1 MYIGKNY
8 YKHGLFLAPLAGIG
22 DHAFRSLCSEF
33 GAEGV
38 CSELIS
44 SKAVYYNDKKT
55 RGISMLYDDERPAAL
70 QIFGND
76 PDIMAKAAEKLMEFS
91 PSYID
96 INMGCPVPKLAKNG
110 DGSALM
116 RDPDLCRRIVEA
128 VKKAVDVPVTA
139 KIRAGYDR
147 QHINAPEVATA
158 CEAGGASAVFVHG
171 RTRDQMY
178 SGLADRGV
186 IAAVK
191 KSVGIPV
198 IANGDI
204 LCGKD
209 ALDMLNETGADGIMV
224 GRGAFGSPWVFA
236 EIISALEGTHYTE
249 PTAEQKRDVVMRQT
263 DTVIADKGDAAL
275 LEMRKHLVRYA
286 RFFAGS
292 AALRSR
298 INTVSTRDEI
308 FDIINAMFI

>member
-22 DHAFRSLCSEF
+22 DHAFRSLCVHY

-44 SKAVYYNDKKT
+44 SKAVYYNDRKT
-55 RGISMLYDDERPAAL
+55 EALSTLYPDERPAAL
-70 QIFGND
+70 QIFGSD
-76 PDIMAKAAEKLMEFS
+76 PGIMAAAAERLMRFS

-116 RDPDLCRRIVEA
+116 RDPDLCMRIVEA
-128 VKKAVDVPVTA
+128 VGRAVDVPVTA

-147 QHINAPEVATA
+147 QHVNAPEVALA
-158 CEAGGASAVFVHG
+158 CEAGGASALFVHG

-178 SGLADRGV
+178 SGYADRNV
-186 IAAVK
+186 IRAVK
-191 KSVGIPV
+191 STVKIPV
-198 IANGDI
+198 VGNGDI

-209 ALDMLNETGADGIMV
+209 ALDMISETGVDGIMI

-236 EIISALEGTHYTE
+236 EIKAALEDKEYSE
-249 PTAEQKRDVVMRQT
+249 PTSQEKRDAIMRQT
-263 DTVIADKGDAAL
+263 DTVIAEKGYSAL
-275 LEMRKHLVRYA
+275 PEMRKHLVRYA
-286 RFFAGS
+286 RFFSGS
-292 AALRSR
+292 ASIRAR
-298 INTVSTRDEI
+298 INEVRDREGI
-308 FDIINAMFI
+308 ADIVGEMFV

>member
-1 MYIGKNY
+1 MYIGNNY

-22 DHAFRSLCSEF
+22 DHAFRSLCAEY

-55 RGISMLYDDERPAAL
+55 RAISTLYDDERPAAL
-70 QIFGND
+70 QIFGSD
-76 PDIMAKAAEKLMEFS
+76 PEIMAIAAEKLMEFA

-96 INMGCPVPKLAKNG
+96 INMGCPMPKLAKNG

-116 RDPDLCRRIVEA
+116 RDPKLCMRIVEK
-128 VKKAVDVPVTA
+128 VKRAVDVPVTV

-147 QHINAPEVATA
+147 AHINAPEVAAA

-171 RTRDQMY
+171 RTREQMY
-178 SGLADRGV
+178 SGYADRAV
-186 IAAVK
+186 IKAVK
-191 KSVGIPV
+191 QSVKIPV
-198 IANGDI
+198 IGNGDI

-209 ALDMLNETGADGIMV
+209 AIDMLTETGVDGIMI

-236 EIISALEGTHYTE
+236 EVKAFLEGKEYIE
-249 PTAEQKRDVVMRQT
+249 PTAEQKRDAIMRQT
-263 DTVIADKGDAAL
+263 DMVIADKGLAAL
-275 LEMRKHLVRYA
+275 PEMRKHLVRYA

-292 AALRSR
+292 ALLRAR
-298 INTVSTRDEI
+298 INSVTDRDGIFEIVS
-308 FDIINAMFI
+308 AMF